1 MATGRLLRVLP
12 WSLAALALL
21 LTATAET
28 TAISTGIPNSLSG
41 DAFIWAITIV
51 FGATGGLVASRHPEN
66 PIGWLFLAASV
77 AAGLGSLAGTYADLY
92 ADKQVGPE
100 LLARISAQYGELSW
114 MPFIILPSTFLL
126 ALFPD
131 GHLVSPRWRPVAW
144 CAGVGM
150 VVGFLDEGMKP
161 GPISDHPELTNPFG
175 VHSPLIDPIDG
186 LSLLLIGIGIIGSAA
201 SLVVRFRRS
210 RGAEREQMKWL
221 ALAGTVVAVTIV
233 VVMPIYDTLGSAL
246 SNDLMMLAVIG
257 LPLAAGVAILRYR
270 LYDIDLVINR
280 TLVYLTLTAILAGVY
295 LGSVLLL
302 QLALE
307 SITQGSGLAVA
318 VSTLATAAVV
328 RPARARIQSVV
339 DRRFFRRRYDAA
351 RTLAEFGARL
361 RDQVDLDALQRD
373 LRTVVAET
381 MQPAHLSLWTTPG
394 RGPSR

>member
-1 MATGRLLRVLP
+1 MSARLVRALP
-12 WSLAALALL
+12 WLLVALSLALG
-21 LTATAET
+21 ATAET
-28 TAISTGIPNSLSG
+28 VTLAAGISKSLGGS
-41 DAFIWAITIV
+41 AFIWAITIV
-51 FGATGGLVASRHPEN
+51 FGATGSLIASRHPQN

-77 AAGLGSLAGTYADLY
+77 AAGLGSLAGTWAEVY
-92 ADKQVGPE
+92 VENGTGPE
-100 LLARISAQYGELSW
+100 LLGRIAAQYGELSW

-131 GHLVSPRWRPVAW
+131 GHLVSRRWRPVAW

-150 VVGFLDEGMKP
+150 VAGFLDEGMKP
-161 GPISDHPELTNPFG
+161 GPITDHPELTNPFG
-175 VHSPLIDPIDG
+175 VHSPLISPIDG
-186 LSLLLIGIGIIGSAA
+186 LSLLLIGIGIIGCAA

-221 ALAGTVVAVTIV
+221 ALAGTVVAITIV
-233 VVMPIYDTLGSAL
+233 VVMPLYDVLGSGL
-246 SNDLMMLAVIG
+246 SNALIMLAVIG

-307 SITQGSGLAVA
+307 KVTQGSGLAVA
-318 VSTLATAAVV
+318 ASTLATAALV
-328 RPARARIQSVV
+328 RPARIRVQSVV

-351 RTLAEFGARL
+351 RTLTEFGARL
-361 RDQVDLDALQRD
+361 RDQVDLDALQND

-381 MQPAHLSLWTTPG
+381 MQPTHVSLWTAPG
-394 RGPSR
+394 RGVSR